1 MRSGNV
7 GERAQVPKLGAH
19 SAQLFRLEGS
29 TACSKAAGS
38 QATGGDET
46 ASVLCSSVQPLIQGT
61 HTTAGNAS
69 LCGLGF
75 LDLPTVV
82 ILEDTVQKASQPPLL
97 AEKKLSPSP
106 SSEVFGYRDLVFG
119 MCKLVVIAQKP

>member
-1 MRSGNV
+1 MRFGNV

-29 TACSKAAGS
+29 TACSKAAG
-38 QATGGDET
+38 GDET

-61 HTTAGNAS
+61 HTIAGNAS
-69 LCGLGF
+69 LRGLGF

-106 SSEVFGYRDLVFG
+106 SSEVFGY
-119 MCKLVVIAQKP
+119 

>member
-1 MRSGNV
+1 MQQGCRITGNRK
-7 GERAQVPKLGAH
+7 GRNRLCFMLIS
-19 SAQLFRLEGS
+19 SAIDPRH
-29 TACSKAAGS
+29 
-38 QATGGDET
+38 
-46 ASVLCSSVQPLIQGT
+46 T
-61 HTTAGNAS
+61 HNCWESS

-119 MCKLVVIAQKP
+119 MCRQISCRCSEPLSWDRELEAPDRVLVAQLKHSMYSFSW